1 MRTHPQHRKHRTTTT
16 IGALALGLALAL
28 TGCGGDETTGASSS
42 SGDHNDADVAFA
54 SDMIQ
59 HHAQALTMVDLTV
72 ERDLEPAFREV
83 AEGIRDAQ
91 GPEIET
97 MSDWLEQWGEE
108 VPATVRDHSNAEGH
122 DTDDMGGDMG
132 GDMGDDMGMDMPG
145 MMSEADLEDLADASD
160 ADFEDLWLEMM
171 IEHHEGA
178 VSMAEDEQEDGSYE
192 PAVTL
197 AEEIAAAQAEEI
209 ATMQELLAS

>member
-1 MRTHPQHRKHRTTTT
+1 MRTIHRTQHCTTTT
-16 IGALALGLALAL
+16 LAALTLGLSLAL
-28 TGCGGDETTGASSS
+28 TACGGDDTGPGSASS
-42 SGDHNDADVAFA
+42 DHNDADVAFA

-72 ERDLEPAFREV
+72 DRDLDPAFQQL

-97 MSDWLEQWGEE
+97 MSNWLEQWGEE

-122 DTDDMGGDMG
+122 DMGDMA
-132 GDMGDDMGMDMPG
+132 DDTGMDMPG
-145 MMSEADLEDLADASD
+145 MMSDEDLEELADAED

-178 VSMAEDEQEDGSYE
+178 VSMAETEQEDGAYE
-192 PAVTL
+192 PAVSL
-197 AEEIAAAQAEEI
+197 AEQIVATQTEEI
-209 ATMQELLAS
+209 ATMQEMLDS

>member
-1 MRTHPQHRKHRTTTT
+1 MRTTMKTRTGTTLA
-16 IGALALGLALAL
+16 ALTLGLSLAL
-28 TGCGGDETTGASSS
+28 TACGGDDPGGSSS
-42 SGDHNDADVAFA
+42 TGSGDHNDADVSFA

-72 ERDLEPAFREV
+72 GRDLDPAFQQL

-97 MSDWLEQWGEE
+97 MSNWLEQWGEE

-122 DTDDMGGDMG
+122 DMGDMP
-132 GDMGDDMGMDMPG
+132 DDTGTDMPG
-145 MMSEADLEDLADASD
+145 MMSDEDLEELADAPD

-178 VSMAEDEQEDGSYE
+178 VSMAETQQEDGKHE
-192 PAVTL
+192 PAVSL
-197 AEEIAAAQAEEI
+197 AEEIVATQTEEI
-209 ATMQELLAS
+209 ATMQEMLDS

>member
-1 MRTHPQHRKHRTTTT
+1 MRTINKTGTTLA
-16 IGALALGLALAL
+16 ALTLGLSLAL
-28 TGCGGDETTGASSS
+28 TACGGDDSTGSPTS
-42 SGDHNDADVAFA
+42 SGDHNDADVSFA

-72 ERDLEPAFREV
+72 DRDLDPDFQQL

-97 MSDWLEQWGEE
+97 MSNWLEQWGEE

-122 DTDDMGGDMG
+122 DMGDMADDTG
-132 GDMGDDMGMDMPG
+132 MGMPG
-145 MMSEADLEDLADASD
+145 MMSDEDLEELADASD

-178 VSMAEDEQEDGSYE
+178 VSMAETEQEDGTYE
-192 PAVTL
+192 PAVSL
-197 AEEIAAAQAEEI
+197 AEQIVATQTEEI
-209 ATMQELLAS
+209 ATMQEMLDS

>member
-1 MRTHPQHRKHRTTTT
+1 MRTIDKTGHRAGTSLA
-16 IGALALGLALAL
+16 ALTLGLSLAL
-28 TGCGGDETTGASSS
+28 TACGGDDTSGSSS
-42 SGDHNDADVAFA
+42 TSSSDHNDADVSFA

-72 ERDLEPAFREV
+72 ERDLDPAFQQV

-97 MSDWLEQWGEE
+97 MSNWLEQWGEE

-122 DTDDMGGDMG
+122 DMGDMA
-132 GDMGDDMGMDMPG
+132 DDTGMDMPG
-145 MMSEADLEDLADASD
+145 MMSDEDLEELADASD

-178 VSMAEDEQEDGSYE
+178 VSMAQTEQKDGTYE
-192 PAVTL
+192 PAVSL
-197 AEEIAAAQAEEI
+197 AEDIVTTQTDEI
-209 ATMQELLAS
+209 ATMQELLDS

>member
-1 MRTHPQHRKHRTTTT
+1 MRTINKTGTTLA
-16 IGALALGLALAL
+16 ALTLGLSLAL
-28 TGCGGDETTGASSS
+28 TACGGDDSTGSPTS
-42 SGDHNDADVAFA
+42 SGDHNDADVSFA

-72 ERDLEPAFREV
+72 DRDLDPDFQQL

-97 MSDWLEQWGEE
+97 MSNWLEQWGEE

-122 DTDDMGGDMG
+122 DMGDMA
-132 GDMGDDMGMDMPG
+132 DDTGMDMPG
-145 MMSEADLEDLADASD
+145 MMSDEDLEELADASD

-178 VSMAEDEQEDGSYE
+178 VSMAETEQEDGTYE
-192 PAVTL
+192 PAVSL
-197 AEEIAAAQAEEI
+197 AEQIVATQTEEI
-209 ATMQELLAS
+209 ATMQEMLDS

>member
-1 MRTHPQHRKHRTTTT
+1 MHTKHRITHRTSGTLA
-16 IGALALGLALAL
+16 ALTLALAL
-28 TGCGGDETTGASSS
+28 TACGGDDSTGAASTSSS
-42 SGDHNDADVAFA
+42 DHNDTDVAFA

-72 ERDLEPAFREV
+72 ERDLDPALQQV

-97 MSDWLEQWGEE
+97 MSNWLEQWGEE
-108 VPATVRDHSNAEGH
+108 VPPTVRDHSNAEGH
-122 DTDDMGGDMG
+122 DMGDMA
-132 GDMGDDMGMDMPG
+132 DDTGMDMPG
-145 MMSEADLEDLADASD
+145 MMSDEDLEELADAPD

-178 VSMAEDEQEDGSYE
+178 VSMAETEQEDGEHE
-192 PAVTL
+192 PAVSL
-197 AEEIAAAQAEEI
+197 AEEIVATQTEEI
-209 ATMQELLAS
+209 ATMQGLLDS